1 MKTLRRYL
9 LTEIVA
15 STALVFAALVMLFA
29 FFDLVEQIKDLGR
42 GVYTIRRIF
51 VYVLLSVPDHVYELF
66 PVAALIGTLFA
77 LSQLVVNSEYTVM
90 RVSGMSM
97 NNMAISLARIGIAL
111 SVCTFLLGEV
121 VSPMTELAA
130 QRLRLKA
137 TTSNVNVVAKAFRSG
152 LWVKDARKFV
162 NVSRIMPET
171 VIHEVDIYEFDDRFR
186 LQSISHATR
195 GEYQR
200 DDLWLLRDVVQTRFE
215 GTRTSVNQ
223 MAESEWRS
231 VLRPSILSVLMVVP
245 EQMSLW
251 NLYSYLQHLRANRQ
265 ETVRYEIALWQKLIY
280 PFAVLVM
287 MVLALPFA
295 NFEVRSGGI
304 GARIVTG
311 IMLGLGFHLANRLFG
326 HLGLLNAWPPL
337 FSALMPTLGFLA
349 AAIWMMRKVEKR

>member
-1 MKTLRRYL
+1 MRTVRRY
-9 LTEIVA
+9 IARQVFGA
-15 STALVFAALVMLFA
+15 SALVFVALLFLFGFFDFIQELSDVGRGNYRLPLAALYVALS
-29 FFDLVEQIKDLGR
+29 LPGR
-42 GVYTIRRIF
+42 A
-51 VYVLLSVPDHVYELF
+51 YEIL

-97 NNMAISLARIGIAL
+97 RNMAFSLARIGIAL

-121 VSPMTELAA
+121 VAPLTEQAA
-130 QRLRLKA
+130 QSLRLKA
-137 TTSNVNVVAKAFRSG
+137 TTSNVVAQAFRSG
-152 LWVKDARKFV
+152 LWVKDANKFV

-171 VIHEVDIYEFDDRFR
+171 VIHDVHVYEFDDLFR
-186 LQSISHATR
+186 LQTISHAAR
-195 GEYQR
+195 GEYQH

-215 GTRTSVNQ
+215 GSTTSVNRI
-223 MAESEWRS
+223 AEWEWRS
-231 VLRPSILSVLMVVP
+231 VLNPSILNVLMVVP

-251 NLYSYLQHLRANRQ
+251 NLYAYLQHLRSNRQ
-265 ETVRYEIALWQKLIY
+265 ETIRYEIVMWQKIIY

-295 NFEVRSGGI
+295 NFEARSGGV
-304 GARIVTG
+304 GARIFTG

-337 FSALMPTLGFLA
+337 FSALTPTLGFLV
-349 AAIWMMRKVEKR
+349 AAIWLIRKVEKR